1 MFFFFFFD
9 NMQFIKQ
16 KKRNKGGESSLQA
29 TNKADG
35 RISELKIK
43 KKKKKKKEELE
54 PKANLLTNHTMH
66 TLSCCV

>member
-1 MFFFFFFD
+1 
-9 NMQFIKQ
+9 MQFIKQ

-35 RISELKIK
+35 RISELNN